1 MDIKYTDIEK
11 ANKALRTTDV
21 KGKDYVEVNQRVKAF
36 RMVYPTGFIITKILE
51 HDAGKVMMQT
61 EAGYYDE
68 SGIKITL
75 GTGLAFELQSSSFI
89 NKTSYI
95 ENCETSA
102 VGRALGMA
110 GFGIDASIAS
120 AEEVQNAQLQQKG
133 QEAPKASKK
142 AQKVTTSST
151 VNPNTGEPVDE
162 PKGSRIACANCGGF
176 ITDLEWARK
185 TTEKW
190 GKPVCKECV
199 SKKQA
204 EAKAKKEAE
213 AKKKAEEE
221 NYADLPFPLE

>member
-11 ANKALRTTDV
+11 ANKALKTTDV
-21 KGKDYVEVNQRVKAF
+21 KGKGYVEVNQRVKAF
-36 RMVYPTGFIITKILE
+36 RMVYPMGFIQTEIME
-51 HDAGKVMMQT
+51 HDAGKVMMK
-61 EAGYYDE
+61 AIVGYYINGTE
-68 SGIKITL
+68 KVIL
-75 GTGLAFELQSSSFI
+75 GTGMAFELQNASFI

-120 AEEVQNAQLQQKG
+120 AEEVQNAQAQ
-133 QEAPKASKK
+133 QEAQETSPKASKK
-142 AQKVTTSST
+142 SQK
-151 VNPNTGEPVDE
+151 PPVAPE
-162 PKGSRIACANCGGF
+162 SFIECANCGGH
-176 ITDLEWARK
+176 ITDMEWAKK

-190 GKPVCKECV
+190 GKPICKECV

-204 EAKAKKEAE
+204 EVKAKKEAL

-221 NYADLPFPLE
+221 ALNADLPFPI

>member
-36 RMVYPTGFIITKILE
+36 RMVYPTGFIITDIISHE
-51 HDAGKVMMQT
+51 NGVVMMQT
-61 EAGYYDE
+61 SVGYYDE
-68 SGIKITL
+68 SGIRIVL
-75 GTGLAFELQSSSFI
+75 GTGTAFELQSASFI

-120 AEEVQNAQLQQKG
+120 AEEVSNAQLQQEAKS
-133 QEAPKASKK
+133 APKASKK
-142 AQKVTTSST
+142 AQKAEEAPATII
-151 VNPNTGEPVDE
+151 
-162 PKGSRIACANCGGF
+162 KCANCGGD

-199 SKKQA
+199 AKKQA

>member
-11 ANKALRTTDV
+11 ANKALKTTDV

-36 RMVYPTGFIITKILE
+36 RMVYPMGFIQTEILE
-51 HDAGKVMMQT
+51 HDAGKVMMRAEVGFYHNGT
-61 EAGYYDE
+61 EKVILG
-68 SGIKITL
+68 SGM
-75 GTGLAFELQSSSFI
+75 AFELQSASFI

-142 AQKVTTSST
+142 AQKAEEAPAT
-151 VNPNTGEPVDE
+151 VI
-162 PKGSRIACANCGGF
+162 KCANCGGD

-190 GKPVCKECV
+190 GKPICKECV

-221 NYADLPFPLE
+221 ALNADLPFPI

>member
-51 HDAGKVMMQT
+51 HDAGRVMMQT

-75 GTGLAFELQSSSFI
+75 GTGLAFELQSASFI

-142 AQKVTTSST
+142 AQKAEEAPAT
-151 VNPNTGEPVDE
+151 VI
-162 PKGSRIACANCGGF
+162 KCANCGGD

-199 SKKQA
+199 AKKQA

-221 NYADLPFPLE
+221 SYADLPFPLE

>member
-11 ANKALRTTDV
+11 ANKALKTTDV

-36 RMVYPTGFIITKILE
+36 RMVYPMGFIQTEILE
-51 HDAGKVMMQT
+51 HDAGKVMMKAEVGFYHNGT
-61 EAGYYDE
+61 EKVILG
-68 SGIKITL
+68 SGM
-75 GTGLAFELQSSSFI
+75 AFELQSASFI

-142 AQKVTTSST
+142 AQKAETAPESFI
-151 VNPNTGEPVDE
+151 E
-162 PKGSRIACANCGGF
+162 CANCGGH
-176 ITDLEWARK
+176 ITDMNWAKK

-190 GKPVCKECV
+190 GKPICKECV

-204 EAKAKKEAE
+204 EVKAKKEAE
-213 AKKKAEEE
+213 AKKAEEE
-221 NYADLPFPLE
+221 NYADLPFPI